1 MNFREAKSKFIRRSL
16 ICSIIAIL
24 VCWFMKLVGFDLFQ
38 LDLNNKFFNDMDL
51 FFSKYAILK
60 NIYITI
66 LLNLQLYFMVR
77 IVQKSN
83 VKDTLLYLLMILP
96 LTIGVRLLSLYVG
109 GALSSIIDI
118 VFLIVVCAKFKPS
131 RLFISTG
138 ITILVMIYELIS
150 LSTRSLSIQAHS
162 YGFVASQILS
172 IDFYLLLYLS
182 KEMEVNCMGNDGTW
196 IFFGPTA
203 WIYSVAGFI
212 TGIFKGHPIKNAK
225 SWYSK
230 GLLKEDVRKAE
241 KASISLAKA
250 K

>member
-1 MNFREAKSKFIRRSL
+1 MNFREAKSKFIKRSL

-38 LDLNNKFFNDMDL
+38 LDLNNKFFNGVDI
-51 FFSKYAILK
+51 FFTNNEWLRQ
-60 NIYITI
+60 IYFGLT
-66 LLNLQLYFMVR
+66 
-77 IVQKSN
+77 
-83 VKDTLLYLLMILP
+83 LYLNTYLITCIVNQESGKKIALYVLFTMP
-96 LTIGVRLLSLYVG
+96 LSIGVRVLTSIFSTQLGMFVAIIEIVYLVLLCSKFNYKKMPR
-109 GALSSIIDI
+109 AFIIVMLTTI
-118 VFLIVVCAKFKPS
+118 YQM
-131 RLFISTG
+131 ISQN
-138 ITILVMIYELIS
+138 
-150 LSTRSLSIQAHS
+150 TRSLPIKSHTT
-162 YGFVASQILS
+162 GFVANQIMN
-172 IDFYLLLYLS
+172 IDYYIMLYLH
-182 KEMEVNCMGNDGTW
+182 KEVVIMNDGTW

-203 WIYSVAGFI
+203 WLYAVAGFI